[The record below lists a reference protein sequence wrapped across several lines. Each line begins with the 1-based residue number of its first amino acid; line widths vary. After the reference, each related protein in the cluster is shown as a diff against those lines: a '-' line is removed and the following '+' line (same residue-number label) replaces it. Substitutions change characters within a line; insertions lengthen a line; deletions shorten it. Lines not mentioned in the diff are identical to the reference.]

1 MIAGLYN
8 VEKNATSAIAG
19 NESGGVVDAVGTV
32 PVGHIRGWK
41 FRIRGTR

>member
-1 MIAGLYN
+1 MIAGT
-8 VEKNATSAIAG
+8 VQKNATSAIAG
-19 NESGGVVDAVGTV
+19 NERLRGVVHAVGTV